1 MVPTRT
7 EDEKRKMASKNIRL
21 EIARKK
27 KKRTTRT
34 NVDTTGAS
42 RYD

>member
-27 KKRTTRT
+27 KGTTRT
-34 NVDTTGAS
+34 NVDTTGAT